1 MKNLNNTEKKFSD
14 ELADIRWEV
23 DTNAIWEGI
32 KDDLPK
38 EEKRRRGIFFWWT
51 GLGLAGLVGILFLIS
66 NNPTDFFNIDAPL
79 IEESVK
85 TSNLEKSI
93 EAKTLSSKK
102 EDAETLASN
111 RPSNTKSTQE
121 STNRIKSQDDIENMD
136 QASNSVSSEVSNTL
150 LAESSQ
156 SKVPSLD
163 ILSGRSS
170 SLLSFKR
177 PHFIYKT
184 KMAAIS
190 LLDTE
195 VNLLT
200 FPRKL
205 APQRIQPFHRRGI
218 PDVYLMGSIG
228 SNLPSWTYENGE
240 GQLERSN
247 ESALAGI
254 SASLQ
259 AGKYF
264 NRYFFAEAGLQYHQ
278 SFARFENR
286 QQSTT
291 IREVDGI
298 ERIDINA
305 FGQANAV
312 TGQVTE
318 ITTRISDLRWHR
330 RHQRLNIFIGG
341 GIDVLPKSNWILSIN
356 TNLQYTPW
364 SRDQGYYYDS
374 NLSSINLF
382 EKGEENPYEE
392 GSKWALQGGV
402 RVGYQFNGLG
412 VFAQSSY
419 LRNLGS
425 LTLNNYV
432 YSLNSS
438 QVGLELGMVY
448 RPHWE

>member
-1 MKNLNNTEKKFSD
+1 MKDLNNTEKKFSD

-51 GLGLAGLVGILFLIS
+51 GLGLASLVGILFLIS

-111 RPSNTKSTQE
+111 RPSKTKSTQE
-121 STNRIKSQDDIENMD
+121 STNKNISQGDDENMG

-240 GQLERSN
+240 G
-247 ESALAGI
+247 
-254 SASLQ
+254 
-259 AGKYF
+259 
-264 NRYFFAEAGLQYHQ
+264 H
-278 SFARFENR
+278 
-286 QQSTT
+286 
-291 IREVDGI
+291 
-298 ERIDINA
+298 
-305 FGQANAV
+305 
-312 TGQVTE
+312 
-318 ITTRISDLRWHR
+318 
-330 RHQRLNIFIGG
+330 
-341 GIDVLPKSNWILSIN
+341 
-356 TNLQYTPW
+356 
-364 SRDQGYYYDS
+364 
-374 NLSSINLF
+374 
-382 EKGEENPYEE
+382 
-392 GSKWALQGGV
+392 
-402 RVGYQFNGLG
+402 
-412 VFAQSSY
+412 
-419 LRNLGS
+419 
-425 LTLNNYV
+425 
-432 YSLNSS
+432 
-438 QVGLELGMVY
+438 
-448 RPHWE
+448 